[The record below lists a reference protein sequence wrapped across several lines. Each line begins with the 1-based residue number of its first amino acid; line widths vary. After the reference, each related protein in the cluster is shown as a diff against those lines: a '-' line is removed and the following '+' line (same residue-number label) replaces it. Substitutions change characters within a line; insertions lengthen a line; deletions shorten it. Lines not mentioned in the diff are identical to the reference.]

1 MGGRRKSFDLG
12 DEWLLDK
19 PHVVPKSIRECQTVQ
34 VKDLSKT
41 DLYKSGDDVVVRL
54 VEKEGL
60 LSRLSAPL
68 IKDGK
73 AIGAIMLGRAE
84 AGGFSEAEV
93 SLIQTFAAQA
103 VIGIENVCQFREVQE
118 RFEREEASG
127 EVLSFISTSRE
138 DEVPVFET
146 ILESASRLCRAPIAF
161 LSLANE
167 DRSQVAIP
175 AHRGT
180 RSEFGDI
187 LEGFTEPI
195 TRTELVAVRPIANGE
210 VVLEDDIKDHDTY
223 RDGDPR
229 RRQMVDVEGARSV
242 IAVPLL
248 QSGAPIG
255 AIVLYQRE
263 VAPFSQDD
271 LSLVQS
277 FAAQAVIAIENVR
290 QFREVQERLE
300 RERASAEILDVISRS
315 RDDDH
320 PVFDVIVESVSRLC
334 NAPLAYL
341 SVLNEDRTHVTIP
354 AQTGAGDEFAAALGR
369 FSETVEKD
377 WLFVV
382 KSALNCET
390 IRFDDLADSDL
401 YKSGN
406 EYRVKMVDE
415 EGMPSVLVIPL

>member
-1 MGGRRKSFDLG
+1 M
-12 DEWLLDK
+12 
-19 PHVVPKSIRECQTVQ
+19 Q

-68 IKDGK
+68 IKDGE

-84 AGGFSEAEV
+84 ADGFSEAEV

-127 EVLSFISTSRE
+127 EVLSVISTSRE

-242 IAVPLL
+242 LAVPLL

-255 AIVLYQRE
+255 AIVLYRRE
-263 VAPFSQDD
+263 VTPFSQDD

-354 AQTGAGDEFAAALGR
+354 AQTGAGDEFEAALGR

-390 IRFDDLADSDL
+390 IRFDDPADSDL